1 MFWLHYPWHQPHQI
15 PICPYHAIRSSGTG
29 GGIGLLYRK
38 DLKIEQLETV
48 FKSFEFKEL
57 YSSASIIRITR
68 SSASIIHIVFIC
80 RQPIS
85 ARNGLTYALF
95 FDEFSTLLEPLV
107 SAFGKLL
114 LAGDLNFHVNNPSEA
129 NAYQFLDVLSCF
141 NLNASNVNIPIHK
154 SINLLDLIITRSGED
169 TSFNLS
175 VNDPGYLETLC
186 CPLYF
191 RLWKA
196 IEQES
201 SSCVKETE
209 QHEY

>member
-1 MFWLHYPWHQPHQI
+1 M
-15 PICPYHAIRSSGTG
+15 
-29 GGIGLLYRK
+29 LYRK

-141 NLNASNVNIPIHK
+141 NLNTSNVIIPIHK
-154 SINLLDLIITRSGED
+154 SINLLDLIITRSGKD
-169 TSFNLS
+169 TSFIYQSTTPVISKHSAVHCILDFERPSNKKLVLASRKLS
-175 VNDPGYLETLC
+175 NMSTKHIKTV
-186 CPLYF
+186 
-191 RLWKA
+191 
-196 IEQES
+196 
-201 SSCVKETE
+201 
-209 QHEY
+209 